1 MSSDLKV
8 TNIKHESSSSNN
20 LVLAS
25 DGSATATLSS
35 TSVVPASI
43 GGSMHLIS
51 KATASNSGSIQFTG
65 INSLTQ
71 YRNLVFYVNNL
82 TPATNSDIIIMRVAT
97 SGTSYDSADY
107 SYRGLG
113 TRSYYNGSSNNGNF
127 GNYNTRTALIRVNGV
142 GNQAI
147 DGDLNGADGGF
158 SAQIVFY
165 NAPHDAEYHGIT
177 YTAVHGASDGYIIVT
192 NGAGQYVENSLPITA
207 IQFVFNG
214 GNISSGSIA
223 MYGIKDA

>member
-1 MSSDLKV
+1 MSSEIKT
-8 TNIKHESSSSNN
+8 TNILHPSSSSNN

-43 GGSMHLIS
+43 GGAMSLIS

-71 YRNLVFYVNNL
+71 YRNLVFYANNL
-82 TPATNSDIIIMRVAT
+82 IPVSNGDIIIMRVAT

-107 SYRGLG
+107 SYRTAV
-113 TRSYYNGSSNNGNF
+113 TRSYYNGSSTNGNF
-127 GNYNTRTALIRVNGV
+127 AHYSSRTALMRVDGV
-142 GNQAI
+142 GNQAT
-147 DGDLNGADGGF
+147 DGNINEADGGF
-158 SAQIVFY
+158 SAQIVFF
-165 NAPHDAEYHGIT
+165 NAPHDVEYHGVT
-177 YTAVHGASDGYIIVT
+177 WTGVHGASDGYIIVT

-214 GNISSGSIA
+214 GNITSGSIA